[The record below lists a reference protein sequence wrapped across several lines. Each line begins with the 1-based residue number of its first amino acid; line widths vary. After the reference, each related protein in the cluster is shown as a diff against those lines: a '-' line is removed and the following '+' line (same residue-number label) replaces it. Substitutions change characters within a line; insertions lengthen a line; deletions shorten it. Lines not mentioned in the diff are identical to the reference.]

1 MTHPARSPVLYGA
14 LVAGLLL
21 SACGKQADQQAPA
34 TTPATAGT
42 AMTPA
47 PVVAPASSTPAA
59 AGTALAPATSSPA
72 TPTSTAAPA
81 SASTTA
87 AASDVFKVDQLQLG
101 DAITSG
107 YKVSKPTTTFA
118 PSQNTIYASVSTTG
132 RTAGSTLSAR
142 WSYLENEGE
151 QISTISQTIATDG
164 PATTTFKV
172 RNPNNWPQGKY
183 KVEISLDG
191 KPVTAQTF
199 EIKAD
204 ATAAS

>member
-1 MTHPARSPVLYGA
+1 MTHPARSPILYVA

-21 SACGKQADQQAPA
+21 SACGKHADEQAPA
-34 TTPATAGT
+34 ATPPAAST
-42 AMTPA
+42 AMTP
-47 PVVAPASSTPAA
+47 PAPASS
-59 AGTALAPATSSPA
+59 APAPASTAIAPA
-72 TPTSTAAPA
+72 TPTTTAAPA

-87 AASDVFKVDQLQLG
+87 AATDAFKVDQLQLG

-142 WSYLENEGE
+142 WSYLENEGQ

-199 EIKAD
+199 EVKAD